1 LKTTAEQNVRKA
13 ASTMPAVRSQQQTLR
28 SRTPVPPPDPQTT
41 KLEDVRDEV
50 RRFIL
55 NQVSIG
61 EFHDALNGAIG
72 RDELAPHP
80 LTSMRFRKIVK
91 EVIRERKSDA
101 VKRKGTR
108 ERKKHS

>member
-1 LKTTAEQNVRKA
+1 MRKA
-13 ASTMPAVRSQQQTLR
+13 VTTMPAIRSRQQALR
-28 SRTPVPPPDPQTT
+28 FRTPVPPSDPQTT

-80 LTSMRFRKIVK
+80 LTSLRFRKIVK

-101 VKRKGTR
+101 VKRKGSR
-108 ERKKHS
+108 ERKKRS